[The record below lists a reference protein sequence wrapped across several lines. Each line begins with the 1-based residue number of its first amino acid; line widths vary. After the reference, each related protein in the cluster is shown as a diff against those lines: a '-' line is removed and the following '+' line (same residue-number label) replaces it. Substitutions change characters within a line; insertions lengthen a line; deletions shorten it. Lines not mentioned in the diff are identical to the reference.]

1 MSERS
6 KSFKLQTSLL
16 TLVFILSA
24 GYLRSQ
30 TTDAKDVNELKA
42 KILGK
47 LTNFSFGLYIDTYY
61 NASLGNP
68 ADTSNL
74 VPYSAN
80 CPIQDQI
87 RMNVAAFEFI
97 YSDEKVR
104 SKLVLQY
111 GDQPNLLAAPQAQF
125 IKTLRQANFGFRI
138 APKLWI
144 DFGYMFNPVGYES
157 SWAVLNQISTVTIG
171 GYFEPGSVL
180 GAKVTYTIN
189 DRITVGM
196 MAGNPYSLAYGQNTN
211 MTGMLFFN
219 YQPLKNLKFVYN
231 NFFGNQALKKAT
243 IENNLLYNN
252 LILTWA
258 PFPQLE
264 LAGQFDFSAQSNSR
278 MAPDTN
284 KTAWM
289 YSGFIQARYPFAEKF
304 SITARYEF
312 FNDRHGFLT
321 GINTL
326 TNRGI
331 KTNGFTTSFEY
342 KPVKYVYLRIAYRYL
357 EGYKG
362 SKLFD
367 SNTSDLSQALIF
379 SAGFRF

>member
-1 MSERS
+1 MNQR
-6 KSFKLQTSLL
+6 FHHCKLRTLL
-16 TLVFILSA
+16 LISVYIFST

-30 TTDAKDVNELKA
+30 STDSQNIDELKA

-47 LTNFSFGLYIDTYY
+47 LSNFTFGLYIDTYY

-68 ADTSNL
+68 DDTSNL

-97 YSDEKVR
+97 YSAEKVR

-111 GDQPNLLAAPQAQF
+111 GDQPNLLAAPEAQF

-144 DFGYMFNPVGYES
+144 DLGYMFNPVGYES

-211 MTGMLFFN
+211 MTGMMFFN

-252 LILTWA
+252 VILTWA
-258 PFPQLE
+258 PFKLLE
-264 LAGQFDFSAQSNSR
+264 LATQFDFSFQTNSK

-284 KTAWM
+284 KTAGM

-331 KTNGFTTSFEY
+331 KTNGLTASFEY
-342 KPVKYVYLRIAYRYL
+342 KPVKYFYLRMAYRYL

-367 SNTSDLSQALIF
+367 SNTSDVMQALIF